1 MLYRRLRDRIDPFLL
16 QFDQNWLANGQT
28 DMSRDAGCHDFV
40 RHSLKTHLRSS
51 GGLQENFAL
60 AAIIEH
66 FDDDA

>member
-1 MLYRRLRDRIDPFLL
+1 
-16 QFDQNWLANGQT
+16 
-28 DMSRDAGCHDFV
+28 MSRDAGCHDFV

-51 GGLQENFAL
+51 GGLQKNFAL